1 MLRQACWMSVV
12 AVILAGGEPGA
23 EPQSG
28 SDAGSGSAEGSA
40 VITGQEL
47 FKNPRA
53 VSDGTNVMFEN
64 AVVRAKSGI
73 VLRVAIGKHEI
84 FVVPP
89 DPSALDFVAIGAHVA
104 IQGTLRPTPSAPQA
118 RLIYAMSKRDAQRL
132 AHTRFYV
139 DAWSVLAAE

>member
-1 MLRQACWMSVV
+1 MLREACWISVV
-12 AVILAGGEPGA
+12 TVVVASGA
-23 EPQSG
+23 TRADPQSG
-28 SDAGSGSAEGSA
+28 SDQGSGSAADAG
-40 VITGQEL
+40 VITAQEL

-53 VSDGTNVMFEN
+53 VADGTNVLFEN

-73 VLRVAIGKHEI
+73 VLRVAVGKHEI

-89 DPSALDFVAIGAHVA
+89 DPSALDFVAIGAHVT

-118 RLIYAMSKRDAQRL
+118 HLIYAMSRRDAQRL
-132 AHTRFYV
+132 AHTRLYV